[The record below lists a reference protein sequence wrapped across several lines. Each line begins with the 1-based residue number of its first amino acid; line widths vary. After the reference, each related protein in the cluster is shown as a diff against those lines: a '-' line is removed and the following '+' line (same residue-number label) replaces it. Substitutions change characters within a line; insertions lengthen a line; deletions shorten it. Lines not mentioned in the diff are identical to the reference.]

1 MADISKIKIGNT
13 EYYIKDEV
21 ARSAVSGSITF
32 IGITSGHYLGESSG
46 NTRPLTDGLD
56 FSGEEKLAPYS
67 RGSLIRDNSSRLG
80 SLQNGDVVIQKISDS
95 SEYDGKEFIFIQQSG
110 AIAGIGTWYEI
121 TRNIPSFTMDETD
134 TECLV
139 IEI

>member
-32 IGITSGHYLGESSG
+32 IGITSGHYSGESPES
-46 NTRPLTDGLD
+46 TRPLFDGLY
-56 FSGEEKLAPYS
+56 FSAGKKLTPYS
-67 RGSLIRDNSSRLG
+67 TGSLIRDNTSRLG
-80 SLQNGDVVIQKISDS
+80 SLQNGDVVIQKTSDS
-95 SEYDGKEFIFIQQSG
+95 TEDGKEFIFVQQSG
-110 AIAGIGTWYEI
+110 AVSGIGTWYEI

>member
-13 EYYIKDEV
+13 VYYIKDKA

-32 IGITSGHYLGESSG
+32 IGVTSGHYSGESSES
-46 NTRPLTDGLD
+46 TRPLSDGLD
-56 FSGEEKLAPYS
+56 FSTEKLAPYS
-67 RGSLIRDNSSRLG
+67 RGSLIRDNTLELG
-80 SLQNGDVVIQKISDS
+80 YLQNGDVVIQKTSDS
-95 SEYDGKEFIFIQQSG
+95 SEYDGKEFIFVQSG
-110 AIAGIGTWYEI
+110 AIPGRGTWYEI

>member
-32 IGITSGHYLGESSG
+32 IGVTSGHYSGESPES
-46 NTRPLTDGLD
+46 TRPLTDGLD
-56 FSGEEKLAPYS
+56 FSTEKLAPYS
-67 RGSLIRDNSSRLG
+67 TGSLIRDNSFELG
-80 SLQNGDVVIQKISDS
+80 RLQNGDVVIQKTSDS
-95 SEYDGKEFIFIQQSG
+95 SEYDGKEFIFVQPSG
-110 AIAGIGTWYEI
+110 AAPGIGTWYEI

>member
-32 IGITSGHYLGESSG
+32 IGITSGHYSGESPES
-46 NTRPLTDGLD
+46 TRPLFDGLE
-56 FSGEEKLAPYS
+56 FSTEKLAPYS
-67 RGSLIRDNSSRLG
+67 TGSLIRDNSSRLG
-80 SLQNGDVVIQKISDS
+80 RLQNGDVVIQKISDS
-95 SEYDGKEFIFIQQSG
+95 SEDDGKEFIFVQQSG

>member
-32 IGITSGHYLGESSG
+32 IGITSGHYSGESPES
-46 NTRPLTDGLD
+46 TRPLSDGLE
-56 FSGEEKLAPYS
+56 FSAEEKLAPYS
-67 RGSLIRDNSSRLG
+67 RGSLIRDNTFELG
-80 SLQNGDVVIQKISDS
+80 YLQNGDVVIQKTSDS
-95 SEYDGKEFIFIQQSG
+95 SEYDGKEFIFVQSG
-110 AIAGIGTWYEI
+110 AIPGRGTWYEI

>member
-32 IGITSGHYLGESSG
+32 IGITSGHYSGESSES
-46 NTRPLTDGLD
+46 TRPLFDGLY
-56 FSGEEKLAPYS
+56 FSAGKKLTPYS
-67 RGSLIRDNSSRLG
+67 TGSLIRDNTSRLG
-80 SLQNGDVVIQKISDS
+80 SLQNGDVVIQKTSDS
-95 SEYDGKEFIFIQQSG
+95 TEDGKEFIFVQQSG
-110 AIAGIGTWYEI
+110 AVSGIGTWYEI

>member
-1 MADISKIKIGNT
+1 MADISKIKIGDT
-13 EYYIKDEV
+13 VYYIKDEA
-21 ARSAVSGSITF
+21 ARSAISGSVTF
-32 IGITSGHYLGESSG
+32 IGITSGYYSGESSES
-46 NTRPLTDGLD
+46 TRPLFDGLD
-56 FSGEEKLAPYS
+56 FSAEEKLAPYS
-67 RGSLIRDNSSRLG
+67 RGSLIRDNTFELG
-80 SLQNGDVVIQKISDS
+80 RLQNGDVVIQKISDS
-95 SEYDGKEFIFIQQSG
+95 TEDGKEFIFVQSG